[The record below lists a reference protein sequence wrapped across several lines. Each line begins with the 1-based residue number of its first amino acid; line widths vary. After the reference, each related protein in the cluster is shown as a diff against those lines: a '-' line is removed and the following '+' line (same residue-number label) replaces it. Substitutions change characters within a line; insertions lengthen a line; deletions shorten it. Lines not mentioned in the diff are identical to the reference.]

1 MKLRISCFKTVPLK
15 KDIFRFTPVW
25 ALYVTAMMMVLL
37 EMASFSEYDQFARSN
52 LNGLVMGFGVVNLL
66 YAGLCANLL
75 FGDLYN
81 TKLCYSLHAMPYRRE
96 SWLATHLAAGLLFSL
111 VPNSIGCLYMMYQ
124 LESYWYLALC
134 WLLAVTLQFVFFY
147 GIATVSALLTGNRFA
162 MLAVYTGFNFVALL
176 LYATIN
182 VIYIPNLIGV
192 EADFDGFSRFSPV
205 VQLFQHKYFQ
215 FITVKQSSIYGN
227 IYGVEHVYRFDSLG
241 TGWGYMAILG
251 CVGLAAMGLGFWLY
265 RRRHLESA
273 GDFIAFPRLKGIA
286 CVIMTLCVSLCFAII
301 GELLGNM
308 PLWLAVGLFVGFF
321 GSLMLLERRLKVFR
335 KKTWLGFGAMAL
347 AVVLSLL
354 AVHCDWFGIESWT
367 PKADRVASVTV
378 SNGKNNR
385 YTNYLSATLED
396 EEDIAQIISAHEDIV
411 DNLHREYNSYTTV
424 YLSYKMK
431 SGRTVNRRYRI
442 PTTTESYE
450 IIRRY
455 LYDTDN
461 LLGFT
466 DAHATAQNVH
476 YMYTNFGQIPEE
488 LYEKLLTA
496 LQEDCNKGAVLPA
509 GDGGYYIE
517 YSFTDSYGNTVSRGL
532 TIKTNAPALSKL
544 LKTPEIAMGY
554 SDWDAFLAGME
565 ALGLSGREVQVYNVS
580 KEHREGLLSALRK
593 DIQAG
598 TVQVDN
604 YASDAIEL
612 YYERRHPNGMY
623 DYRTFCITK
632 HAANT
637 MTWLQENGYIDKD

>member
-25 ALYVTAMMMVLL
+25 ALYVTAMMMTLL
-37 EMASFSEYDQFARSN
+37 EMASYSEYDQFARSN

-96 SWLATHLAAGLLFSL
+96 SWLAAHLAAGLLFSL

-205 VQLFQHKYFQ
+205 VQLFRHNYFK

-227 IYGVEHVYRFDSLG
+227 IYVEHVYRFDSFG

-286 CVIMTLCVSLCFAII
+286 CVIMTLCVSLCFAIL
-301 GELLGNM
+301 GELLGNL

-396 EEDIAQIISAHEDIV
+396 EEDIAQIITAHEDIV

-476 YMYTNFGQIPEE
+476 YMYANFGQIPEE

-554 SDWDAFLAGME
+554 SDWAEFVKSVTNMSV
-565 ALGLSGREVQVYNVS
+565 SGPFPSTKVPEE
-580 KEHREGLLSALRK
+580 KWEDLLTALRK
-593 DIQAG
+593 DIEEG
-598 TVQVDN
+598 NVTPNEYSSRGYIVSYEV
-604 YASDAIEL
+604 SDL
-612 YYERRHPNGMY
+612 NGY
-623 DYRTFCITK
+623 SDYREFFISTTSEYVDV
-632 HAANT
+632 
-637 MTWLQENGYIDKD
+637 WLHENKYTPVD